1 MKKIIKPA
9 EREEAVYYSDFSG
22 KNLGKFAV
30 PVELK
35 ISCGYESKYDGM
47 DIIFHLHD
55 EDLEKII
62 TYLKSN
68 ISKDFK
74 ESITKKIDKYDNDYE
89 SSMQMRD
96 WDACDN
102 ALNNLWFLRNL
113 IDFDKDIK

>member
-47 DIIFHLHD
+47 DIAFHLD
-55 EDLEKII
+55 DDDLEKII
-62 TYLKSN
+62 TYLKEN
-68 ISKDFK
+68 ISDDFK

-89 SSMQMRD
+89 NSMQMRD
-96 WDACDN
+96 WDNCDYV
-102 ALNNLWFLRNL
+102 LNNMGFLRKLLN
-113 IDFDKDIK
+113 INKEIE

>member
-47 DIIFHLHD
+47 DISFHLD
-55 EDLEKII
+55 DDDLEKII

-68 ISKDFK
+68 ISNDFK

-89 SSMQMRD
+89 ASMQMRD

-102 ALNNLWFLRNL
+102 VLNNLCFLRKLVN
-113 IDFDKDIK
+113 INKKTK

>member
-22 KNLGKFAV
+22 KNLGKFDA

-47 DIIFHLHD
+47 DITFHLD
-55 EDLEKII
+55 DNDLEKII

-68 ISKDFK
+68 ISNDFK

-89 SSMQMRD
+89 TSMQMRD

-102 ALNNLWFLRNL
+102 VLNNLSFLRKLVNTNKE
-113 IDFDKDIK
+113 IE

>member
-22 KNLGKFAV
+22 KNLGKFDA

-47 DIIFHLHD
+47 DITLHLDD

-62 TYLKSN
+62 TYLKLN
-68 ISKDFK
+68 ISDDFK
-74 ESITKKIDKYDNDYE
+74 EQISKKIDKYDNDYE

-96 WDACDN
+96 WDDCDRII
-102 ALNNLWFLRNL
+102 NNMSFLKKIISRENL
-113 IDFDKDIK
+113 